1 MVQRQITLS
10 DDANEFIQQQLATGQ
25 FASPDEV
32 VSKTLEEARVAAAKK
47 KLTELI
53 REALECKGEEIEFTD
68 EWWEQQTVELRAEFE
83 RRRSA

>member
-1 MVQRQITLS
+1 MVQRQLNLS

-32 VSKTLEEARVAAAKK
+32 VSKTLEEAQVAAAKK
-47 KLTELI
+47 KLAELI
-53 REALECKGEEIEFTD
+53 REGLECKGEEIEFTD
-68 EWWEQQTVELRAEFE
+68 EWFEKRMDQVKAEVE